1 MNLFK
6 LKLDKDLKILVL
18 LQTNFCFMF
27 YVYEVP
33 VPGILNVILG
43 TLPKE
48 NISTKILKI
57 NFY

>member
-1 MNLFK
+1 
-6 LKLDKDLKILVL
+6 
-18 LQTNFCFMF
+18 MF